1 MNENIKKGL
10 LLVGIAFGMLIT
22 ISPFIAFVIG
32 VRKFLHGFDGLTSI
46 NNVSRLS
53 TAPTEMMNGMLTYAI
68 SINESNY
75 LCPIGILVMLV
86 FFAIYTS
93 IPKKTPPPLLCSF
106 TK

>member
-1 MNENIKKGL
+1 MHGVAQFNTLGLNTHSHMNENIKKGL

-68 SINESNY
+68 SI
-75 LCPIGILVMLV
+75 
-86 FFAIYTS
+86 
-93 IPKKTPPPLLCSF
+93 KKTPPPLLCSF